1 MFVKVMSKI
10 GFVISAIIV
19 LMLSLLLC
27 TLIWGWITPDQVM
40 SVIVMALSNGV
51 VAKILLGVA
60 IVLVM
65 LTTFSIANGSDDKSV
80 NGVKEGV
87 IISKDSGDLV
97 ISKSTLEDM
106 VFNTVSKYANV
117 QNPQIGV
124 IVKKNG
130 KVLVYIT
137 MDVANDTVIKDLS
150 NRIQNDISSTIKNC
164 TELEVENVNVSV
176 RGIGEDVLPKLDY
189 RIIDKPNVEEKKREA
204 LQEGKKEVI
213 EDNKNSKKSNE
224 IKKETK
230 TVNKTNNKT
239 NTKITNVKK
248 NDDKKPKT
256 ESKKT
261 K

>member
-60 IVLVM
+60 IILVM

-97 ISKSTLEDM
+97 ISKSTIEDM

-176 RGIGEDVLPKLDY
+176 RGIGEDELPKLDY
-189 RIIDKPNVEEKKREA
+189 RIIDKPNVEEKKREKFDTRR
-204 LQEGKKEVI
+204 LFQKINI
-213 EDNKNSKKSNE
+213 EEAHNQDINNKNENMMLVE
-224 IKKETK
+224 IKESFFKKILSKLK
-230 TVNKTNNKT
+230 TLIRRK
-239 NTKITNVKK
+239 
-248 NDDKKPKT
+248 
-256 ESKKT
+256 
-261 K
+261 